1 MLKTLSLTE
10 IFPATPNHIQAIL
23 RAKGAVEVYRLGGD
37 IVYQVIK

>member
-23 RAKGAVEVYRLGGD
+23 RAKGAVEVYRLAGE
-37 IVYQVIK
+37 VIYRKI